1 MSIFNVFGSSPDTS
15 NNQNDSQKNS
25 HIIQGASELN
35 YDPTDGSQIRGSIQE
50 MGGMDRL
57 SIMLHPMA
65 SLYVRSESQLLLNNT
80 LTMSPLG
87 KVEPNKLHESFS
99 TGTFMVNKISV
110 LSNVLGSDM
119 SNNRINS
126 SSSNGSASP
135 SSSTQPTGI
144 LGTITSVFSSKKKT
158 GGRNNDY
165 LSDSDSGSDSDSE
178 MNSDSE
184 DMEDMSEKI
193 PMESNLSIF
202 SIIPGKIQA
211 LVLNINDE
219 WCLHHRAF
227 LACSENLTIETAVS
241 FKLGIQ
247 GNGTH
252 VTKVRNQSNRPG
264 LLWMISYGGI
274 MDQSLEFNQF
284 VVHSGLFLATKS
296 ANYDKAHIRYMGNLF
311 EGISGG
317 EMIMMDFSKTE
328 PAPGDKLYIQTGNI
342 DEYIHFMTKSIPKN
356 ENSRIGNDM
365 GFKKEVPPP
374 STVETPFPVTTPTDM
389 GSPMKS
395 LTEGPVQVQP
405 PPQKPQKGGESR
417 KRTTRR
423 KRIR

>member
-1 MSIFNVFGSSPDTS
+1 MYSVMSIFNVFGSSPDTS
-15 NNQNDSQKNS
+15 NNDNNPTNL
-25 HIIQGASELN
+25 HIIQGASDLKYN
-35 YDPTDGSQIRGSIQE
+35 PTDGSQIRGSIQE

-57 SIMLHPMA
+57 SIMLHSMA
-65 SLYVRSESQLLLNNT
+65 SLYVRAESQLLLNNT
-80 LTMSPLG
+80 LSIRPLG
-87 KVEPNKLHESFS
+87 KVEPNQLHESFS

-110 LSNVLGSDM
+110 ISNEMNSDM
-119 SNNRINS
+119 SNNHS
-126 SSSNGSASP
+126 SSS
-135 SSSTQPTGI
+135 SSSSSSKGTVSSSPQLTGI
-144 LGTITSVFSSKKKT
+144 LGTITSVFSPKKKT
-158 GGRNNDY
+158 GGRNKDY
-165 LSDSDSGSDSDSE
+165 LSDSDSDSESDSE
-178 MNSDSE
+178 N
-184 DMEDMSEKI
+184 MEDMSEKI

-211 LVLNINDE
+211 LILNVNDE

-227 LACSENLTIETAVS
+227 LACSENITIETAVS

-247 GNGTH
+247 GNGTYI
-252 VTKVRNQSNRPG
+252 TKVRNQSNQPG
-264 LLWMISYGGI
+264 LVWMISYGGI
-274 MDQSLEFNQF
+274 MDQSLESNNQF
-284 VVHSGLFLATKS
+284 VLHSGLFLATKS
-296 ANYDKAHIRYMGNLF
+296 TNYDKAHIRYMGNLF

-356 ENSRIGNDM
+356 ENSRMGNDM

-374 STVETPFPVTTPTDM
+374 STIETPFPVTTSTDM

-395 LTEGPVQVQP
+395 LTEGPVQIQP
-405 PPQKPQKGGESR
+405 PQKGGESR

-423 KRIR
+423 KRFRESS